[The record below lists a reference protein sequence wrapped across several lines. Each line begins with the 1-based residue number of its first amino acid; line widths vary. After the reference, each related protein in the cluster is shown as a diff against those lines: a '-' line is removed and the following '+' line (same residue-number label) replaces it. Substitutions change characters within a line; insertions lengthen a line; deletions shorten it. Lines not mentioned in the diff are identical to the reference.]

1 MLNPMSEN
9 SGFHIQTVLILA
21 IFALVFWLIHFFNK
35 RQPFPGWVAV
45 AYSAALAAYIIDS
58 TRTPSTSV
66 GFIFV
71 STSMFWIF
79 SLAIAKAVYVR
90 CNAAF
95 PNIIVGLILS
105 SAMTAF
111 TVLTFVAPDI
121 SIRSVLVSVVA
132 AILLA
137 LALPPLWKAGEKVI
151 DGVLFGVIATVAA
164 IFVVRILI
172 VYSLHGLTLT
182 EQSYSQSEY
191 AWIFHFTSGI
201 CALGLAVVLLYA
213 AGLDMVWHFHGQSNR
228 DPLTGLLNR
237 RGLKGLFN
245 SSGAD
250 DRDRQYIRA
259 VILFDIDHFKRVND
273 QYGHAAGDKVL
284 QRVAKTASGLCQEQ
298 GQVAR
303 TGGEEFAILTD
314 WIPLETAQ
322 LLAQHMCDSL
332 RFVAHPELAP
342 DHKVTASFGLA
353 VLTDADSLNDA
364 MDRADQALYQAKRN
378 GRNQV
383 ALAQAA

>member
-1 MLNPMSEN
+1 MSEN
-9 SGFHIQTVLILA
+9 SGFHIQTVVILA

-35 RQPFPGWVAV
+35 RQPFSGWVAV

-58 TRTPSTSV
+58 TRSASTNV

-71 STSMFWIF
+71 STGLFWIF
-79 SLAIAKAVYVR
+79 SLAVAKAIYVR
-90 CNAAF
+90 CEAAF
-95 PNIIVGLILS
+95 PNVLAGLILS

-111 TVLTFVAPDI
+111 AVLTFVAPDI

-132 AILLA
+132 AILLS

-164 IFVVRILI
+164 TFIVRIVI

-201 CALGLAVVLLYA
+201 CALALAVVLLYA

-237 RGLKGLFN
+237 RGLKGSFN
-245 SSGAD
+245 ASAD
-250 DRDRQYIRA
+250 RRQKKVYVRA
-259 VILFDIDHFKRVND
+259 IILFDIDHFKRVND
-273 QYGHAAGDKVL
+273 QYGHAVGDKVL

-322 LLAQHMCDSL
+322 QLAQHICDSL
-332 RFVAHPELAP
+332 RFIAHPELAP

-353 VLTDADSLNDA
+353 VLTDADSLHDA
-364 MDRADQALYQAKRN
+364 MDRADQALYHAKRN

-383 ALAQAA
+383 ALAEAA

>member
-1 MLNPMSEN
+1 MSEN
-9 SGFHIQTVLILA
+9 SGFHIQTVVILA

-35 RQPFPGWVAV
+35 RQPFSGWIAV

-58 TRTPSTSV
+58 TRSASTNI

-71 STSMFWIF
+71 STGLFWIF
-79 SLAIAKAVYVR
+79 SLAIAKAIYVR
-90 CNAAF
+90 CEAAF
-95 PNIIVGLILS
+95 PNVLMGLILS
-105 SAMTAF
+105 SAMTSF
-111 TVLTFVAPDI
+111 VVLTFVAPDI

-137 LALPPLWKAGEKVI
+137 LALPPLWRAGEKVI

-164 IFVVRILI
+164 TFIARIVI

-201 CALGLAVVLLYA
+201 CALALAVVLLYA

-237 RGLKGLFN
+237 RGLKGSFN
-245 SSGAD
+245 ASAD
-250 DRDRQYIRA
+250 RRQKKVYVRA
-259 VILFDIDHFKRVND
+259 IILFDIDHFKRVND
-273 QYGHAAGDKVL
+273 QYGHAVGDKVL

-322 LLAQHMCDSL
+322 LLAQHICDSL
-332 RFVAHPELAP
+332 RFIAHPELAP

-353 VLTDADSLNDA
+353 VLTDADSLHDA
-364 MDRADQALYQAKRN
+364 MDRADQALYHAKRN

-383 ALAQAA
+383 ALAEAA

>member
-1 MLNPMSEN
+1 MSEN
-9 SGFHIQTVLILA
+9 SGFHIQTVVILA

-35 RQPFPGWVAV
+35 RQPFSGWVAV

-58 TRTPSTSV
+58 TRSASTNI

-71 STSMFWIF
+71 STGLFWIF
-79 SLAIAKAVYVR
+79 SLAVAKAIYVR
-90 CNAAF
+90 CEAAF
-95 PNIIVGLILS
+95 PNVLVGLILS

-111 TVLTFVAPDI
+111 AVLTFVAPDI

-132 AILLA
+132 AILLS

-164 IFVVRILI
+164 TFIVRIVI

-201 CALGLAVVLLYA
+201 CALALAVVLLYA

-237 RGLKGLFN
+237 RGLKGSFN
-245 SSGAD
+245 ASAD
-250 DRDRQYIRA
+250 RRQKKVYVRA
-259 VILFDIDHFKRVND
+259 IILFDIDHFKRVND
-273 QYGHAAGDKVL
+273 QYGHAVGDKVL

-314 WIPLETAQ
+314 WIALETAQ
-322 LLAQHMCDSL
+322 LLAQHICDSL
-332 RFVAHPELAP
+332 RFIAHPELAP

-353 VLTDADSLNDA
+353 VLTDADSLHDA
-364 MDRADQALYQAKRN
+364 MDRADQALYHAKRN

-383 ALAQAA
+383 ALAEAA

>member
-1 MLNPMSEN
+1 MSEN
-9 SGFHIQTVLILA
+9 SGFHIQTVVILA

-35 RQPFPGWVAV
+35 RQPFSGWVAV

-58 TRTPSTSV
+58 TRSASTNI

-71 STSMFWIF
+71 STGLFWIF
-79 SLAIAKAVYVR
+79 SLAVAKAIYVR
-90 CNAAF
+90 CEAAF
-95 PNIIVGLILS
+95 PNVLVGLILS

-111 TVLTFVAPDI
+111 AVLTFVAPDI

-132 AILLA
+132 AILLS

-164 IFVVRILI
+164 TFIVRIVI

-201 CALGLAVVLLYA
+201 CALALAVVLLYA

-237 RGLKGLFN
+237 RGLKGSFN
-245 SSGAD
+245 ASAD
-250 DRDRQYIRA
+250 RRQKKVYVRA
-259 VILFDIDHFKRVND
+259 IILFDIDHFKRVND
-273 QYGHAAGDKVL
+273 QYGHAVGDKVL

-322 LLAQHMCDSL
+322 QLAQHICDSL
-332 RFVAHPELAP
+332 RFIAHPELAP

-353 VLTDADSLNDA
+353 VLTDADSLHDA
-364 MDRADQALYQAKRN
+364 MDRADQALYHAKRN

-383 ALAQAA
+383 ALAEAA

>member
-1 MLNPMSEN
+1 MSEN
-9 SGFHIQTVLILA
+9 SGFHIQTVVILA

-35 RQPFPGWVAV
+35 RQPFSGWVAV

-58 TRTPSTSV
+58 TRSASTNI

-71 STSMFWIF
+71 STGLFWIF
-79 SLAIAKAVYVR
+79 SLAVAKAIYVR
-90 CNAAF
+90 CEAAF
-95 PNIIVGLILS
+95 PHVLVGLILS

-111 TVLTFVAPDI
+111 AVLTFVAPDI

-132 AILLA
+132 AILLS

-164 IFVVRILI
+164 TFIVRIVI

-201 CALGLAVVLLYA
+201 CALALAVVLLYA

-237 RGLKGLFN
+237 RGLKGSFN
-245 SSGAD
+245 ASAD
-250 DRDRQYIRA
+250 RRQKKVYVRA
-259 VILFDIDHFKRVND
+259 IILFDIDHFKRVND
-273 QYGHAAGDKVL
+273 QYGHAVGDKVL

-322 LLAQHMCDSL
+322 QLAQHICDSL
-332 RFVAHPELAP
+332 RFIAHPELAP

-353 VLTDADSLNDA
+353 VLTDADSLHDA
-364 MDRADQALYQAKRN
+364 MDRADQALYHAKRN

-383 ALAQAA
+383 ALAEAA

>member
-1 MLNPMSEN
+1 MSEN

-21 IFALVFWLIHFFNK
+21 IFALVFGLIHFFNK
-35 RQPFPGWVAV
+35 RQPFPGWVAL
-45 AYSAALAAYIIDS
+45 AYSAALGAYIIDS
-58 TRTPSTSV
+58 TRHESTHV
-66 GFIFV
+66 GFIFA
-71 STSMFWIF
+71 STGLFWMF
-79 SLAIAKAVYVR
+79 SLAIIKAIYVR

-95 PNIIVGLILS
+95 PSVLVGLILS
-105 SAMTAF
+105 SAITAF
-111 TVLTFVAPDI
+111 VVLTFVAPDI

-151 DGVLFGVIATVAA
+151 DGVLFGVIATVAL
-164 IFVVRILI
+164 IFVARIVV
-172 VYSLHGLTLT
+172 VYYLHGLSLT

-201 CALGLAVVLLYA
+201 CALALAVVLLYA

-237 RGLKGLFN
+237 RGLKALFN
-245 SSGAD
+245 ASAD
-250 DRDRQYIRA
+250 QHPNGDLTRA

-273 QYGHAAGDKVL
+273 EYGHAAGDKVL

-298 GQVAR
+298 AEVAR
-303 TGGEEFAILTD
+303 TGGEEFAILTG
-314 WIPLETAQ
+314 WIPFDSAQ
-322 LLAQHMCDSL
+322 QLAQHICDSL
-332 RFVAHPELAP
+332 RFVAHPELAA
-342 DHKVTASFGLA
+342 DHKVTASFGLVA
-353 VLTDADSLNDA
+353 LANGDSLNDA

>member
-1 MLNPMSEN
+1 MSEN

-45 AYSAALAAYIIDS
+45 AYSAALAAYVIDS
-58 TRTPSTSV
+58 TRHESTNIGFIYASTSL
-66 GFIFV
+66 
-71 STSMFWIF
+71 FWIF
-79 SLAIAKAVYVR
+79 SLAISKAIYVR

-95 PNIIVGLILS
+95 PNILVGLILS
-105 SAMTAF
+105 SAITAF
-111 TVLTFVAPDI
+111 AVLTFVATDI

-137 LALPPLWKAGEKVI
+137 LALPPLWKAGGKVI
-151 DGVLFGVIATVAA
+151 DRALFGVVATVAV
-164 IFVVRILI
+164 IFIVRILF

-191 AWIFHFTSGI
+191 AWILHFTSGI
-201 CALGLAVVLLYA
+201 CALALAVVLLYA
-213 AGLDMVWHFHGQSNR
+213 AGLDMVWHYHGQSNR
-228 DPLTGLLNR
+228 DPLTNLLNR
-237 RGLKGLFN
+237 RGLKGLYN
-245 SSGAD
+245 AAGNQ
-250 DRDRQYIRA
+250 DRNEDYTR
-259 VILFDIDHFKRVND
+259 VLILFDIDHFKRVND
-273 QYGHAAGDKVL
+273 QYGHTAGDKVL
-284 QRVAKTASGLCQEQ
+284 QRVAKTASGLCLEQ

-314 WIPLETAQ
+314 WLPLETAEI
-322 LLAQHMCDSL
+322 LAQHICDSL
-332 RFVAHPELAP
+332 RFVAHPELAA
-342 DHKVTASFGLA
+342 DHKITASFGLV
-353 VLTDADSLNDA
+353 VLTDSDSLSDA

>member
-1 MLNPMSEN
+1 MSEN
-9 SGFHIQTVLILA
+9 SGFHIQTVVILA

-35 RQPFPGWVAV
+35 RQPFSGWVAV

-58 TRTPSTSV
+58 TRSASTNV

-71 STSMFWIF
+71 STGLFWIF
-79 SLAIAKAVYVR
+79 SLAVAKAIYVR
-90 CNAAF
+90 CEAAF
-95 PNIIVGLILS
+95 PNVLVGLILS

-111 TVLTFVAPDI
+111 AVLTFVAPDI

-132 AILLA
+132 AILLS

-164 IFVVRILI
+164 TFIVRIVI

-201 CALGLAVVLLYA
+201 CALALAVVLLYA

-237 RGLKGLFN
+237 RGLKGSFN
-245 SSGAD
+245 ASAD
-250 DRDRQYIRA
+250 RRQKKVYVRA
-259 VILFDIDHFKRVND
+259 IILFDIDHFKRVND
-273 QYGHAAGDKVL
+273 QYGHAVGDKVL
-284 QRVAKTASGLCQEQ
+284 QRVAKTASGLCQEK

-322 LLAQHMCDSL
+322 QLAQHICDSL
-332 RFVAHPELAP
+332 RFIAHPELAP

-353 VLTDADSLNDA
+353 VLTDADSLHDA
-364 MDRADQALYQAKRN
+364 MDRADQALYHAKRN

-383 ALAQAA
+383 ALAEAA

>member
-1 MLNPMSEN
+1 MSEN
-9 SGFHIQTVLILA
+9 SGFHIQTVVILA

-35 RQPFPGWVAV
+35 RQPFSGWVAV

-58 TRTPSTSV
+58 TRSASTNV

-71 STSMFWIF
+71 STGLFWIF
-79 SLAIAKAVYVR
+79 SLAVAKAIYVR
-90 CNAAF
+90 CEAAF
-95 PNIIVGLILS
+95 PHVLVGLILS

-111 TVLTFVAPDI
+111 AVLTFVAPDI

-132 AILLA
+132 AILLS

-164 IFVVRILI
+164 TFIVRIVI

-201 CALGLAVVLLYA
+201 CALALAVVLLYA

-237 RGLKGLFN
+237 RGLKGSFN
-245 SSGAD
+245 ASAD
-250 DRDRQYIRA
+250 RRKKKVYVRA
-259 VILFDIDHFKRVND
+259 IILFDIDHFKRVND
-273 QYGHAAGDKVL
+273 QYGHAVGDKVL

-322 LLAQHMCDSL
+322 QLAQHICDSL
-332 RFVAHPELAP
+332 RFIAHPELAP

-353 VLTDADSLNDA
+353 VLTDADSLHDA
-364 MDRADQALYQAKRN
+364 MDRADQALYHAKRN

-383 ALAQAA
+383 ALAEAA

>member
-1 MLNPMSEN
+1 MSEN
-9 SGFHIQTVLILA
+9 SGFHIQTIMILA
-21 IFALVFWLIHFFNK
+21 IFALVFWLIHFFNR
-35 RQPFPGWVAV
+35 RQPFSGWVAV
-45 AYSAALAAYIIDS
+45 AYSAALAAYVIDS
-58 TRTPSTSV
+58 TRNESTHIGFIYASTSL
-66 GFIFV
+66 
-71 STSMFWIF
+71 FWIF
-79 SLAIAKAVYVR
+79 SLAIAKAIYAR

-95 PNIIVGLILS
+95 PNVVVGLILS
-105 SAMTAF
+105 SAITAF
-111 TVLTFVAPDI
+111 AVLTFVAPDI

-151 DGVLFGVIATVAA
+151 DGALFGVIATVAT
-164 IFVVRILI
+164 IFIVRILI

-182 EQSYSQSEY
+182 EQSYAQSEY
-191 AWIFHFTSGI
+191 AWILHFTSGI
-201 CALGLAVVLLYA
+201 CALALAVVLLYA

-245 SSGAD
+245 ASAAQKPD
-250 DRDRQYIRA
+250 EELARA
-259 VILFDIDHFKRVND
+259 LILFDIDHFKRVND
-273 QYGHAAGDKVL
+273 QYGHAAGDNVL
-284 QRVAKTASGLCQEQ
+284 KRVAKTASGLCQEQ

-314 WIPLETAQ
+314 WIPLESAQ
-322 LLAQHMCDSL
+322 LLAQHICDSL
-332 RFVAHPELAP
+332 RFVTHPELPA
-342 DHKVTASFGLA
+342 DHKVTASFGLV
-353 VLTDADSLNDA
+353 VLADIDSLNDA
-364 MDRADQALYQAKRN
+364 MDRADRALYQAKRN

>member
-1 MLNPMSEN
+1 MSEN
-9 SGFHIQTVLILA
+9 SGFHIQTVVILA

-35 RQPFPGWVAV
+35 RQPFSGWVAV

-58 TRTPSTSV
+58 TRSASTNV

-71 STSMFWIF
+71 STGLFWIF
-79 SLAIAKAVYVR
+79 SLAVAKAIYVR
-90 CNAAF
+90 CEAAF
-95 PNIIVGLILS
+95 PNVLVGLILS

-111 TVLTFVAPDI
+111 AVLTFVAPDI

-132 AILLA
+132 AILLS

-164 IFVVRILI
+164 TFIVRIVI

-201 CALGLAVVLLYA
+201 CALALAVVLLYA

-237 RGLKGLFN
+237 RGLKGSFN
-245 SSGAD
+245 ASAD
-250 DRDRQYIRA
+250 RRQKKVYVRA
-259 VILFDIDHFKRVND
+259 IILFDIDHFKRVND
-273 QYGHAAGDKVL
+273 QYGHAVGDKVL

-322 LLAQHMCDSL
+322 QLAQHICDSL
-332 RFVAHPELAP
+332 RFIAHPELAP

-353 VLTDADSLNDA
+353 VLTDADSLHDA
-364 MDRADQALYQAKRN
+364 MDRADQALYHAKRN

-383 ALAQAA
+383 ALAEAA

>member
-1 MLNPMSEN
+1 MSEN
-9 SGFHIQTVLILA
+9 SGFHIQTVVILA

-35 RQPFPGWVAV
+35 RQPFSGWIAV

-58 TRTPSTSV
+58 TRSASTNI

-71 STSMFWIF
+71 STGMFWIF
-79 SLAIAKAVYVR
+79 SLAIAKAIYVR
-90 CNAAF
+90 CEAAF
-95 PNIIVGLILS
+95 PNVLVALILS

-111 TVLTFVAPDI
+111 VVLTFVAPDI

-164 IFVVRILI
+164 TFIVRIVI

-201 CALGLAVVLLYA
+201 CALALAVVLLYA

-237 RGLKGLFN
+237 RGLKGSFN
-245 SSGAD
+245 ASAD
-250 DRDRQYIRA
+250 RRQKKIYVRA
-259 VILFDIDHFKRVND
+259 IILFDIDHFKRVND
-273 QYGHAAGDKVL
+273 QYGHAVGDKVL

-322 LLAQHMCDSL
+322 QLAQHICDSL
-332 RFVAHPELAP
+332 RFVAHPELAA

-353 VLTDADSLNDA
+353 VLTAADSLHDA
-364 MDRADQALYQAKRN
+364 MDRADQALYHAKRN

-383 ALAQAA
+383 ALAEAA

>member
-1 MLNPMSEN
+1 MSEN
-9 SGFHIQTVLILA
+9 SGFHIQTVVILA

-35 RQPFPGWVAV
+35 RQPFSGWIAV

-58 TRTPSTSV
+58 TRSASTNV

-71 STSMFWIF
+71 STGLFWIF
-79 SLAIAKAVYVR
+79 SLAVAKAIYVR
-90 CNAAF
+90 CEAAF
-95 PNIIVGLILS
+95 PNVLVGLILS

-111 TVLTFVAPDI
+111 AVLTFVAPDI

-132 AILLA
+132 AILLS

-164 IFVVRILI
+164 TFIVRIVI
-172 VYSLHGLTLT
+172 VYFLHGLTLT

-201 CALGLAVVLLYA
+201 CALALAVVLLYA

-237 RGLKGLFN
+237 RGLKGSFN
-245 SSGAD
+245 ASAD
-250 DRDRQYIRA
+250 RRQKKVYVRA
-259 VILFDIDHFKRVND
+259 IILFDIDHFKRVND
-273 QYGHAAGDKVL
+273 QYGHAVGDKVL

-322 LLAQHMCDSL
+322 QLAQHICDSL
-332 RFVAHPELAP
+332 RFIAHPELAP

-353 VLTDADSLNDA
+353 VLTDADSLHDA
-364 MDRADQALYQAKRN
+364 MDRADQALYHAKRN

-383 ALAQAA
+383 ALAEAA

>member
-1 MLNPMSEN
+1 MSEN
-9 SGFHIQTVLILA
+9 SGFHIQTVVILA

-35 RQPFPGWVAV
+35 RQPFSGWIAV

-58 TRTPSTSV
+58 TRSASTNV

-71 STSMFWIF
+71 STGLFWIF
-79 SLAIAKAVYVR
+79 SLAIAKAIYVR
-90 CNAAF
+90 CEAAF
-95 PNIIVGLILS
+95 PNVLVGLILS

-111 TVLTFVAPDI
+111 VVLTFVAPDI

-137 LALPPLWKAGEKVI
+137 LALPPLWRAGEKVI

-164 IFVVRILI
+164 TFIARIVI

-201 CALGLAVVLLYA
+201 CALALAVVLLYA

-237 RGLKGLFN
+237 RGLKGSFN
-245 SSGAD
+245 ASAD
-250 DRDRQYIRA
+250 RRQKKIYVRA
-259 VILFDIDHFKRVND
+259 IILFDIDHFKRVND
-273 QYGHAAGDKVL
+273 QYGHAVGDKVL
-284 QRVAKTASGLCQEQ
+284 QRVAKTAAGLCQEQ

-322 LLAQHMCDSL
+322 LLAQHICDSL
-332 RFVAHPELAP
+332 RFIAHPELAP

-353 VLTDADSLNDA
+353 VLTDDDSLHDA
-364 MDRADQALYQAKRN
+364 MDRADQALYHAKRN

-383 ALAQAA
+383 ALAEAA

>member
-1 MLNPMSEN
+1 MSEN
-9 SGFHIQTVLILA
+9 SGFHIQTVVILA

-35 RQPFPGWVAV
+35 RQPFSGWIAV

-58 TRTPSTSV
+58 TRSASTNI

-71 STSMFWIF
+71 STGMFWIF
-79 SLAIAKAVYVR
+79 SLAIAKAIYVR
-90 CNAAF
+90 CEAAF
-95 PNIIVGLILS
+95 PNVLVALILS

-111 TVLTFVAPDI
+111 VVLTFVAPDI

-164 IFVVRILI
+164 TFIVRIVI

-201 CALGLAVVLLYA
+201 CALALAVVLLYA

-237 RGLKGLFN
+237 RGLKGSFN
-245 SSGAD
+245 ASAD
-250 DRDRQYIRA
+250 RRQKKIYVRA
-259 VILFDIDHFKRVND
+259 IILFDIDHFKRVND
-273 QYGHAAGDKVL
+273 QYGHAVGDKVL

-314 WIPLETAQ
+314 WIPLESAQ
-322 LLAQHMCDSL
+322 QLAQHICDSL
-332 RFVAHPELAP
+332 RFIAHPELAA

-353 VLTDADSLNDA
+353 VLTGADSLHDA
-364 MDRADQALYQAKRN
+364 MDRADQALYHAKRN

-383 ALAQAA
+383 ALAEAA

>member
-1 MLNPMSEN
+1 MSEN
-9 SGFHIQTVLILA
+9 SGFHIQTVVILA

-35 RQPFPGWVAV
+35 RQPFSGWVAV

-58 TRTPSTSV
+58 TRSASTNI

-71 STSMFWIF
+71 STGLFWIF
-79 SLAIAKAVYVR
+79 SLAVAKAIYVR
-90 CNAAF
+90 CEAAF
-95 PNIIVGLILS
+95 PNVLVGLILS

-111 TVLTFVAPDI
+111 AVLTFVAPDI

-132 AILLA
+132 AILLS

-164 IFVVRILI
+164 TFIVRIVI

-201 CALGLAVVLLYA
+201 CALALAVVLLYA

-237 RGLKGLFN
+237 RGLKGSFN
-245 SSGAD
+245 ASAD
-250 DRDRQYIRA
+250 RRQKKVYVRA
-259 VILFDIDHFKRVND
+259 IILFDIDHFKRVND
-273 QYGHAAGDKVL
+273 QYGHAVGDKVL

-314 WIPLETAQ
+314 WIALETAQ
-322 LLAQHMCDSL
+322 QLAQHICDSL
-332 RFVAHPELAP
+332 RFIAHPELAP

-353 VLTDADSLNDA
+353 VLTDADSLHDA
-364 MDRADQALYQAKRN
+364 MDRADQALYHAKRN

-383 ALAQAA
+383 ALAEAA